1 MRKEEIKVQV
11 VLPPGKYWL
20 GDPCYV
26 IRDEDWVPWLEAT
39 NYTKEDN
46 LLGEIPGTEHE
57 AVGFRTRFG
66 DGEYPV
72 EREDTSK
79 YSHSRAYWDEVST
92 CPVDAGMIG
101 FVPFDYEPKPRH
113 EGLVNLF
120 EFSHHTNVVCEEGDI
135 QFYHGDEH
143 RLYRVQTS
151 DDGDYDY

>member
-46 LLGEIPGTEHE
+46 LLGEIPGTKHE

-79 YSHSRAYWDEVST
+79 YSHGGAYWDEVTT

>member
-1 MRKEEIKVQV
+1 MRKDELSIQV
-11 VLPPGKYWL
+11 VVPPGKYWL

-26 IRDEDWVPWLEAT
+26 IRDEDWLPWLEAT

-46 LLGEIPGTEHE
+46 LLGEIPNTKHE

-72 EREDTSK
+72 EVEDSRG
-79 YSHSRAYWDEVST
+79 YSGHVYWNEVT
-92 CPVDAGMIG
+92 TLPVDAGMIG
-101 FVPFDYEPKPRH
+101 FVPFEYEPKPRL
-113 EGLVNLF
+113 EGLVHLV
-120 EFSHHTNVVCEEGDI
+120 EFQHHTTVRCDEGDL

-151 DDGDYDY
+151 DDGDHDY